1 MKKRT
6 IKDFIALYNS
16 EEEEKLVLIQS
27 GTCADKTFL
36 DNFWAA
42 HTHVLAMADV
52 QKGELISDRCSLNW
66 PLTDKERDVGEY
78 SQRFVKGTIYRVKVR
93 GWKGAVFGE
102 PQWYV
107 TEVLEEGVSCP
118 ALEKVWAEYI
128 KPIIIEDESL
138 GTLTLDREM
147 SQFNGKVNWQG
158 KEIEIYL
165 DVNIENKTS
174 WTRSINAMKKLVG
187 EQGDWDEV
195 LRKFA
200 SAKLTKLAN
209 EWLADNDK
217 TDRNPEKEPIT
228 EDEFGKRMSLM
239 EIYMYSGGSF
249 SACYDDDDMFWGHV
263 ITVDGSLKK
272 GPKRADIEG

>member
-1 MKKRT
+1 MKLNYQCPICGTPLGYEGLCWKCKSEQDRQSVMNWTAEQIKEKQELLISNIQRLADMEDPEFT
-6 IKDFIALYNS
+6 IFWQLLSYQNAITP
-16 EEEEKLVLIQS
+16 EIQS
-27 GTCADKTFL
+27 KA
-36 DNFWAA
+36 
-42 HTHVLAMADV
+42 
-52 QKGELISDRCSLNW
+52 
-66 PLTDKERDVGEY
+66 LT
-78 SQRFVKGTIYRVKVR
+78 
-93 GWKGAVFGE
+93 A
-102 PQWYV
+102 
-107 TEVLEEGVSCP
+107 
-118 ALEKVWAEYI
+118 
-128 KPIIIEDESL
+128 
-138 GTLTLDREM
+138 
-147 SQFNGKVNWQG
+147 
-158 KEIEIYL
+158 EIYYPC
-165 DVNIENKTS
+165 
-174 WTRSINAMKKLVG
+174 SINAMKKLVG

-239 EIYMYSGGSF
+239 EIYMYSSGSF